1 MTLSNGDVEMS
12 DSNFSKLRA
21 IVHKHT
27 GITIGDNRKNLLL
40 SRLRSHLRETGEASF
55 KSYIDRV
62 STDAEVLQELVNR
75 VTTNKTYFYRTPRI
89 WEHFCDVAQPAFSA
103 KKPKRPMRIWSAAA
117 STGEE
122 AHTVGIL
129 MEEVRKTETD
139 FDYAVVGTDVSSRV
153 LAVAETGCYAPAAV
167 TQFRKEKPEVFN
179 AHMKANDDGQFNVS
193 PAIRARLRFKLHNL
207 QERLKNTSPFDA
219 VFLRNVLIYFTPE
232 DQENILRNVRA
243 LMPPDG
249 VLYIGE
255 SETLTRLNTDFEME
269 APMVYRPAS
278 NSAGSTA

>member
-1 MTLSNGDVEMS
+1 MELSNSDAELS
-12 DSNFSKLRA
+12 DSQFSKLRG
-21 IVHKHT
+21 IIHKHT

-40 SRLRSHLRETGEASF
+40 SRLRSHLRETGDANF

-62 STDAEVLQELVNR
+62 SMDAEVLQELVNR

-89 WEHFCDVAQPAFSA
+89 WEHFCDVAQPEFYARKA
-103 KKPKRPMRIWSAAA
+103 KRPMRIWSAAA

-122 AHTVGIL
+122 AHTIGIL
-129 MEEVRKTETD
+129 MEDVRKTATD

-153 LAVAETGCYAPAAV
+153 LAVAETGNYAAPAVA
-167 TQFRKEKPEVFN
+167 QFRKAKPELFN
-179 AHMKANDDGQFNVS
+179 AYMTADDSGQFNVAA
-193 PAIRARLRFKLHNL
+193 PIKARLRFKLHNL

-219 VFLRNVLIYFTPE
+219 VFLRNVLIYFTTE
-232 DQENILRNVRA
+232 DQENILRNVHA

-255 SETLTRLNTDFEME
+255 SETLTRLDTDFEME
-269 APMVYRPAS
+269 APMVYRPVSSGKRPAV
-278 NSAGSTA
+278 